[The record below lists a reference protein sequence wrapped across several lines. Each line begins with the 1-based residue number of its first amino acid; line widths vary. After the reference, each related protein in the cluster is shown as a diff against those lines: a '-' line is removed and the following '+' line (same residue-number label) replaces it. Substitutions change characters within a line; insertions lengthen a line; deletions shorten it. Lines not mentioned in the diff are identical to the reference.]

1 MQNQNQNQDNR
12 TDEQRLSEA
21 RQAYEEIDFS
31 IKLAIVMCKGVQLI
45 QQEHELDPEL
55 EGLIDG
61 LSIRQSHS

>member
-1 MQNQNQNQDNR
+1 M
-12 TDEQRLSEA
+12 LK
-21 RQAYEEIDFS
+21 S

-61 LSIRQSHS
+61 AIYQTERLLLKDKKRLEEALFRKYETLDL